1 MPTPVIM
8 PKFEMTQE
16 TGKVLA
22 WLKNEGQMV
31 EKGEPLLE
39 VETDKVN
46 QEVEAPASGTLA
58 GISALPGQVV
68 PIATPIAYILK
79 PGETLGASLRDGS
92 PVGTA
97 DARGEANAPG
107 RTQAVAAVTE
117 ENGHARATPLAVRL
131 AESNGIDLNQ
141 LVGTGPL
148 GRITKED
155 VEAAIAAAA
164 APAVEGTLTTSQAIA
179 AVPAARRLAKE
190 LAVDLATVKGTGP
203 RGRIQSVD
211 VEAAHASAA
220 SAPAPA
226 PEAIVA
232 PAPAAPATASG
243 LTVRRII
250 PLTNIRK
257 VIAERM
263 TASVREA
270 PQFTV
275 SVDVDMRR
283 ALGIVEDLKATAAS
297 DKPKVTLTA
306 LIVKACAWALRQHP
320 EVNASF
326 QGDSAAGGAIAEWDE
341 INVGVATAIEAG
353 LIVPV
358 VKGADALGLRA
369 TAAQLADLSG
379 RAREGKLKI
388 DDLQGGTFTVSNLGM
403 FGIDRFEAILNPP
416 QAAILAVGR
425 VAKRAEVTEDD
436 KVEIRPMAAL
446 TLTSDHRVLDG
457 ASAARFL
464 STLKKVLEHPGLF
477 LE

>member
-1 MPTPVIM
+1 M

-31 EKGEPLLE
+31 QKGEPLLE

-46 QEVEAPASGTLA
+46 QEVEAPASGILA
-58 GISALPGQVV
+58 AISAPPGQVV

-79 PGETLGASLRDGS
+79 PGETLGASAGS
-92 PVGTA
+92 ISSSSVGTTG
-97 DARGEANAPG
+97 ARAGAGAPVEPKPAEATA
-107 RTQAVAAVTE
+107 E
-117 ENGHARATPLAVRL
+117 ENGHAKATPLAVRL
-131 AESNGIDLNQ
+131 ADSNGIDLNK

-164 APAVEGTLTTSQAIA
+164 APHVEGALTRGQAIP

-190 LAVDLATVKGTGP
+190 LDIDLAAVKGTGP
-203 RGRIQSVD
+203 EGRIQSVD
-211 VEAAHASAA
+211 VERTANALRAA
-220 SAPAPA
+220 APAVTPIA
-226 PEAIVA
+226 PQAE
-232 PAPAAPATASG
+232 APAAPVAGSG
-243 LTVRRII
+243 LTARRVI

-257 VIAERM
+257 TIAERM

-275 SVDVDMRR
+275 SVDVDMKR
-283 ALGIVEDLKATAAS
+283 ALGIVEDLKAATGEG
-297 DKPKVTLTA
+297 KPKVTLTA
-306 LIVKACAWALRQHP
+306 LIVRACAWALRQHP
-320 EVNASF
+320 EANASF
-326 QGDSAAGGAIAEWDE
+326 QGDSIAEWDE
-341 INVGVATAIEAG
+341 VNIGVATAIDAG

-358 VKGADALGLRA
+358 VKAADTLGLRA
-369 TAAQLADLSG
+369 IAAQLGDLSG

-446 TLTSDHRVLDG
+446 TLTADHRVLDG

-464 STLKKVLEHPGLF
+464 ATLKKVLEHPGLF

>member
-1 MPTPVIM
+1 M

-46 QEVEAPASGTLA
+46 QEVEAPASGILA
-58 GISALPGQVV
+58 AISAPPGQVV

-79 PGETLGASLRDGS
+79 PGETLGASRGNTS
-92 PVGTA
+92 SSVGTA
-97 DARGEANAPG
+97 GAPAAAGVAGAYPAAAGAPVEPKPAEAAP
-107 RTQAVAAVTE
+107 E
-117 ENGHARATPLAVRL
+117 ENGHAKATPLAVRL
-131 AESNGIDLNQ
+131 AESNGIDLNKV
-141 LVGTGPL
+141 VGTGPL

-164 APAVEGTLTTSQAIA
+164 APEVAGKIA

-190 LAVDLATVKGTGP
+190 LDVDLAAVKGTGP
-203 RGRIQSVD
+203 EGRIQSVD
-211 VEAAHASAA
+211 VERTANELRAKAPTAAPAETH
-220 SAPAPA
+220 APAP
-226 PEAIVA
+226 VA
-232 PAPAAPATASG
+232 PGG

-250 PLTNIRK
+250 PLTNIRRT
-257 VIAERM
+257 IAERM

-275 SVDVDMRR
+275 SVDVDMKR
-283 ALGIVEDLKATAAS
+283 ALGIVEDLKAATVEG
-297 DKPKVTLTA
+297 KPKVTLTA
-306 LIVKACAWALRQHP
+306 LIVRACAWALRQHP
-320 EVNASF
+320 GVNASF
-326 QGDSAAGGAIAEWDE
+326 QGDTGAGGAIAEWE
-341 INVGVATAIEAG
+341 EVNIGVATAIDAG

-358 VKGADALGLRA
+358 VKAADTLGLRA
-369 TAAQLADLSG
+369 IAAQLTDLSG

-436 KVEIRPMAAL
+436 KVEIRPVAAL

-457 ASAARFL
+457 ASAAKFL
-464 STLKKVLEHPGLF
+464 ATLKKVLEHPGLF